1 VLSANYILPF
11 PDFLHR
17 EYFAKVALINN
28 IYWSAFSI
36 NRVKM
41 LNINI
46 KSEEVLKILK
56 IIGGSPSD
64 PDSFKQAKTHL
75 NIWLDCPFNAPKNFL
90 IGEVSDHLLLSVL
103 SLAL

>member
-1 VLSANYILPF
+1 VLSAYYIQPF
-11 PDFLHR
+11 PNFSHQ
-17 EYFAKVALINN
+17 EYFAKIALINN

-56 IIGGSPSD
+56 IIGGSPPD
-64 PDSFKQAKTHL
+64 PDLFKQAKTG
-75 NIWLDCPFNAPKNFL
+75 PKYL
-90 IGEVSDHLLLSVL
+90 VRL
-103 SLAL
+103 SL

>member
-1 VLSANYILPF
+1 LECFLQITYIQPF
-11 PDFLHR
+11 PDFSHR
-17 EYFAKVALINN
+17 EYFAKIAPINN

-56 IIGGSPSD
+56 IVGCFPPD
-64 PDSFKQAKTHL
+64 PDLFKQVKTG
-75 NIWLDCPFNAPKNFL
+75 PKYL
-90 IGEVSDHLLLSVL
+90 VRL
-103 SLAL
+103 SL